1 MAHLGMTHL
10 NLFSPEEAY
19 MERWTGAQIKDQ
31 SGRTFIVTG
40 ANSGLGFETARQL
53 SGHGGRVVL
62 AVRSEAKGQDAVA
75 RIKATQ
81 PDAAVEVRALDLADL
96 DSVRAFAAAILT
108 DKIAVDVLIN
118 NAGVM
123 YPPRR
128 LTRQG
133 FELQFATNHLG
144 HFALTGLLFDTIRRG
159 TDGRVVTVSSIEHKG
174 GSIHFDDLT
183 GERSYSPRSFY
194 QQSKFA
200 NVLFG
205 LELDRRVRAA
215 GISVRSVLA
224 HPGYSNTNLQSNG
237 PTGLMKQLMKVS
249 NRLFAQSAQRGA
261 LNELF
266 AAVDPA
272 AESGRFYGPGGVG
285 EMRGYPTE
293 VQPIASARNEETARR
308 LWGLSEELTGV
319 TWQFPPATVHGGSE
333 TVV

>member
-1 MAHLGMTHL
+1 
-10 NLFSPEEAY
+10 
-19 MERWTGAQIKDQ
+19 MEHWTAAQIQDQ

-40 ANSGLGFETARQL
+40 ANSGLGFETTRQL
-53 SGHGGRVVL
+53 AAHGGRVVM
-62 AVRSEAKGQDAVA
+62 AVRNERKGLEAVA
-75 RIKATQ
+75 RIKAAQ
-81 PDAAVEVRALDLADL
+81 RDAGVDLRTLDLADL
-96 DSVRAFAAAILT
+96 DSVRAFAAAIVT

-144 HFALTGLLFDTIRRG
+144 HFALTGLLFDTICHGR
-159 TDGRVVTVSSIEHKG
+159 DSRVVTVSSLEHKG

-183 GERSYSPRSFY
+183 GERSYSPRAFY

-215 GISVRSVLA
+215 GIPVRSVLA
-224 HPGYSNTNLQSNG
+224 HPGYSNTNLQRSG
-237 PTGLMKQLMKVS
+237 PTGLVKQLMKVS
-249 NRLFAQSAQRGA
+249 NRFFAQSAERGA
-261 LNELF
+261 LNELY
-266 AAVDPA
+266 AAVDPGA
-272 AESGRFYGPGGVG
+272 KSGRFYGSDGFG

-293 VQPIASARNEETARR
+293 VQPIASTKNEETARR
-308 LWGLSEELTGV
+308 LWSLSEDLTGV
-319 TWQFPPATVHGGSE
+319 TWRVSAATGRGA
-333 TVV
+333 

>member
-1 MAHLGMTHL
+1 MKH
-10 NLFSPEEAY
+10 
-19 MERWTGAQIKDQ
+19 WTGAQIKDQ

-53 SGHGGRVVL
+53 TGHGGRVML
-62 AVRSEAKGQDAVA
+62 AVRSEAKGQEAVA
-75 RIKATQ
+75 RIKAAQ

-144 HFALTGLLFDTIRRG
+144 HFALTGLLFDTICRG
-159 TDGRVVTVSSIEHKG
+159 RDARVVTVSSIEHKG

-183 GERSYSPRSFY
+183 GGRSYSPRSFY

-205 LELDRRVRAA
+205 LELDRLVRAA
-215 GISVRSVLA
+215 GIPVRSVLA
-224 HPGYSNTNLQSNG
+224 HPGYSNTNLQRSG
-237 PTGLMKQLMKVS
+237 PTGLVKQLMKVS
-249 NRLFAQSAQRGA
+249 NRFFAQSAERGA
-261 LNELF
+261 LNELY
-266 AAVDPA
+266 AAVDPG
-272 AESGRFYGPGGVG
+272 AESGRFYGSDGFQ

-293 VQPIASARNEETARR
+293 VQPIASAKNEETARR
-308 LWGLSEELTGV
+308 LWALSEELTGV
-319 TWQFPPATVHGGSE
+319 TWQFQAPAGRGA
-333 TVV
+333 